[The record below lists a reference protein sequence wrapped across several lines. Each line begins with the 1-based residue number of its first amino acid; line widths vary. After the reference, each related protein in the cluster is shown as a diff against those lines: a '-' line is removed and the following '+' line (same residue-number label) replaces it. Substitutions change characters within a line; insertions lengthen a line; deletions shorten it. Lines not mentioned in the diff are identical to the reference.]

1 VVSKILFGLHPPVR
15 ALWRLSVTNHGNAFA
30 GRTRREFLAAS
41 AVGTAA
47 FLAGNTPGV
56 HAAGS
61 DALKIGL
68 IGCGGRGTG
77 AATQAL
83 HADPNVK
90 LVAMGDAFTDRL
102 QASLDQLKADG
113 EVGRKVEVQTDR
125 QFTGFDAYKN
135 VLASDVDVV
144 LLATPPHFRPLHL
157 KAAIEA
163 GKHVFCEKPVAV
175 DAPGVRSV
183 METCR
188 EAKKKNVAV
197 VSGLCWRYHHGKRDI
212 MKRIHDGAVGEIITL
227 HTNYNVHGLW
237 HKDRGPGMSD
247 MEWQL
252 RNWLYFTWLS
262 GDHIVEQHIHSLD
275 KMAWAMKDEP
285 PVRAFGLGGRQ
296 SRTQPEFGC
305 IFDHHAVCFEY
316 ANGVKLFSY
325 CRQQD
330 GTPNDVS
337 DYVFGT
343 LGTCDVMKHTITGRS
358 QQATTRHGGG
368 KPGRDDMYQNE
379 HDELFASIRAGKPI
393 NDGEWMTKS
402 TLMAIMGRMATYTGQ
417 LITWEKALNST
428 EDLSPSKYEFGALPT
443 PEVARPGITK
453 FS

>member
-1 VVSKILFGLHPPVR
+1 VTSHDNAPV
-15 ALWRLSVTNHGNAFA
+15 
-30 GRTRREFLAAS
+30 GRTRRQFLAAS
-41 AVGTAA
+41 AASTSAI
-47 FLAGNTPGV
+47 LACQLPAV
-56 HAAGS
+56 HAAGT
-61 DALKIGL
+61 DTLRIAL

-83 HADPNVK
+83 RADPHVK
-90 LVAMGDAFTDRL
+90 LVAMGDAFPDRL
-102 QASLDQLKADG
+102 QASLDQLKAESDLG
-113 EVGRKVEVQTDR
+113 DKVDVAPDHR
-125 QFTGFDAYKN
+125 FTGFDAYKG
-135 VLASDVDVV
+135 VLASGVDVV
-144 LLATPPHFRPLHL
+144 LLATPPHFRPIHL
-157 KAAIEA
+157 KAAVEA

-188 EAKKKNVAV
+188 EAKRKNLAI
-197 VSGLCWRYHHGKRDI
+197 VSGLCWRYHHGKRET
-212 MKRIHDGAVGEIITL
+212 MQRVHDGAVGDIVTL

-247 MEWQL
+247 MEWQI

-296 SRTQPEFGC
+296 SRTAPEFGQ

-316 ANGVKLFSY
+316 ASGVKLFSY

-337 DYVFGT
+337 DYIIGT
-343 LGTCDVMKHTITGRS
+343 LGTCDVMKHTITARS
-358 QQATTRHGGG
+358 QQTPSWKYGAS
-368 KPGRDDMYQNE
+368 KAAKDDMYQNE
-379 HDELFASIRAGKPI
+379 HNELFASIRAAKPI

-402 TLMAIMGRMATYTGQ
+402 TLLAIMGRMATYTGQ
-417 LITWEKALNST
+417 WITWDMALNSKQ
-428 EDLSPSKYEFGALPT
+428 DLSPAKYEFGSLPT
-443 PEVARPGITK
+443 REVALPGITK
-453 FS
+453 FA

>member
-1 VVSKILFGLHPPVR
+1 VTQH
-15 ALWRLSVTNHGNAFA
+15 LSPGASTTRRDFLTASATGAAAFA
-30 GRTRREFLAAS
+30 
-41 AVGTAA
+41 
-47 FLAGNTPGV
+47 LAGLTPAV

-61 DALKIGL
+61 DTLKVAL

-83 HADPNVK
+83 HADPNLK
-90 LVAMGDAFTDRL
+90 LTAVGDAFPDRIETCL
-102 QASLDQLKADG
+102 KQLKSDGDIAD
-113 EVGRKVEVQTDR
+113 KIDVQPDR
-125 QFTGFDAYKN
+125 RFTGFDAYKQ
-135 VLASDVDVV
+135 VLASGVDVV
-144 LLATPPHFRPLHL
+144 LLATPPHFRPIHL
-157 KAAIEA
+157 KAAVDA
-163 GKHVFCEKPVAV
+163 GKHIFCEKPVAV
-175 DAPGVRSV
+175 DAPGAHAVF
-183 METCR
+183 EACR
-188 EAKKKNVAV
+188 EAKKKNLAL
-197 VSGLCWRYHHGKRDI
+197 VSGLCWRYHHGKRET
-212 MKRIHDGAVGEIITL
+212 MKRVHDGAVGEIIAL

-237 HKDRGPGMSD
+237 HKNREPAMSD

-285 PVRAFGLGGRQ
+285 PVKAFGHGGRQ
-296 SRTQPEFGC
+296 SRTQPEFGQ

-337 DYVFGT
+337 DYILGT
-343 LGTCDVMKHTITGRS
+343 AGTCDVMKHAISPRHPTGTAWRYKAS
-358 QQATTRHGGG
+358 KGD
-368 KPGRDDMYQNE
+368 RDDMYQNE

-402 TLMAIMGRMATYTGQ
+402 TLLAIMGRMATYTGQ
-417 LITWEKALNST
+417 MITWEQVLNSKQN
-428 EDLSPSKYEFGALPT
+428 LSPAKYEFGSLPT
-443 PEVARPGITK
+443 AEVARPGITK
-453 FS
+453 FA

>member
-1 VVSKILFGLHPPVR
+1 
-15 ALWRLSVTNHGNAFA
+15 VTPSTPGS
-30 GRTRREFLAAS
+30 TRREFLGVS
-41 AVGTAA
+41 ATAL
-47 FLAGNTPGV
+47 LAGFTTSV
-56 HAAGS
+56 HASGN
-61 DALKIGL
+61 DTLKIGL

-83 HADPNVK
+83 RADPNVR
-90 LVAMGDAFTDRL
+90 LIALGDAFADRIE
-102 QASLDQLKADG
+102 SCHNQLMSDG
-113 EVGRKVEVQTDR
+113 DIAAKVDVEAQHR
-125 QFTGFDAYKN
+125 FTGFDAYKN
-135 VLASDVDVV
+135 VIASGVDVV
-144 LLATPPHFRPLHL
+144 LLATPPHFRPIHL
-157 KAAIEA
+157 KAAVDA

-175 DAPGVRSV
+175 DPQGARSV
-183 METCR
+183 LETCR
-188 EAKKKNVAV
+188 EAKKKNLAV
-197 VSGLCWRYHHGKRDI
+197 VSGLCWRYHQGKRET
-212 MKRIHDGAVGEIITL
+212 MKRVHDGAVGEIVAL

-237 HKDRGPGMSD
+237 HKKREPAMSD

-285 PVRAFGLGGRQ
+285 PVKAFGHGGRQ
-296 SRTQPEFGC
+296 SRTDPVFGQ

-337 DYVFGT
+337 DYILGT
-343 LGTCDVMKHTITGRS
+343 LGTCDVMKHTINGRPPQGTVWRYGAAKS
-358 QQATTRHGGG
+358 R
-368 KPGRDDMYQNE
+368 RDDMYQNE
-379 HDELFASIRAGKPI
+379 HDELFASIRSGKPI

-417 LITWEKALNST
+417 LVTWDMLVNSK
-428 EDLSPSKYEFGALPT
+428 ENLSPAKYEFGPLAEA
-443 PEVARPGITK
+443 EVARPGITK
-453 FS
+453 FV